1 MSVRPD
7 LRLELV
13 SNPAYLCGAREL
25 VHQVAKRCGFGDV
38 QASQVA
44 LAADEALIN
53 VMRHGYDK
61 REDGRIWLE
70 ITPFTEPGC
79 AGGVRIV
86 IEDEARQVDPHTI
99 KGRALEDIRP
109 GGLGVHIIREIM
121 DEVTYE
127 RRESVG
133 MRLTMVKRAVE
144 PTNPPAKGDS
154 CG

>member
-1 MSVRPD
+1 MTVRPD

-25 VHQVAKRCGFGDV
+25 VHQVAKRCGFAEV

-44 LAADEALIN
+44 LATDEALIN
-53 VMRHGYDK
+53 VMRHGYEK

-70 ITPFTEPGC
+70 ITPLSGE
-79 AGGVRIV
+79 GGVGGVMIV
-86 IEDEARQVDPHTI
+86 IEDEAKQVDPAEI
-99 KGRALEDIRP
+99 KGRELEDIKP

-121 DEVTYE
+121 DEVKYE
-127 RRESVG
+127 RREGVG
-133 MRLTMVKRAVE
+133 MRLTMVKRASDTRAQC
-144 PTNPPAKGDS
+144 PKGDC

>member
-1 MSVRPD
+1 MTVRPD

-25 VHQVAKRCGFGDV
+25 VHQVAKRCGFAEV

-44 LAADEALIN
+44 LATDEALIN
-53 VMRHGYDK
+53 VMRHGYEK

-70 ITPFTEPGC
+70 ITPLSGE
-79 AGGVRIV
+79 GGVGGVMIV
-86 IEDEARQVDPHTI
+86 IEDEARQVDPAEI
-99 KGRALEDIRP
+99 KGRELEDIKP

-121 DEVTYE
+121 DEVKYE
-127 RRESVG
+127 RREGVG
-133 MRLTMVKRAVE
+133 MRLTMVKRASDTRVQC
-144 PTNPPAKGDS
+144 PKGDC

>member
-1 MSVRPD
+1 MTVRPD

-25 VHQVAKRCGFGDV
+25 VHQVAKRCGFAEV

-44 LAADEALIN
+44 LATDEALIN
-53 VMRHGYDK
+53 VMRHGYEK

-70 ITPFTEPGC
+70 ITPLSGE
-79 AGGVRIV
+79 GGVGGVMIV
-86 IEDEARQVDPHTI
+86 IEDEARQVDPAEI
-99 KGRALEDIRP
+99 KGRELEDIKP

-121 DEVTYE
+121 DEVKYE
-127 RRESVG
+127 RRGKVG
-133 MRLTMVKRAVE
+133 MRLTMVKRASDTRAQS
-144 PTNPPAKGDS
+144 PKGDC

>member
-1 MSVRPD
+1 MTGRPD

-25 VHQVAKRCGFGDV
+25 VHQVAKRCGFGDT

-61 REDGRIWLE
+61 RQDGRIWLD
-70 ITPFTEPGC
+70 ITPLEE
-79 AGGVRIV
+79 AGEVSGIRIV
-86 IEDEARQVDPHTI
+86 IEDEARQVDPETI
-99 KGRALEDIRP
+99 KGRPLEDVRP

-121 DEVTYE
+121 DEVRYE
-127 RRESVG
+127 RREGVG
-133 MRLTMVKRAVE
+133 MKLTMTKRASTGGCAS
-144 PTNPPAKGDS
+144 PKGDC

>member
-1 MSVRPD
+1 MTVRPD

-25 VHQVAKRCGFGDV
+25 VHQVAKRCGFAEV

-44 LAADEALIN
+44 LATDEALIN
-53 VMRHGYDK
+53 VMRHGYEK

-70 ITPFTEPGC
+70 ITPLSGE
-79 AGGVRIV
+79 GGVGGVMIV
-86 IEDEARQVDPHTI
+86 IEDEAKQVDPAEI
-99 KGRALEDIRP
+99 KGRELEDIKP

-121 DEVTYE
+121 DEVKYE
-127 RRESVG
+127 RREGVG
-133 MRLTMVKRAVE
+133 MRLTMVKRASD
-144 PTNPPAKGDS
+144 TRAQCSKGDC